1 MLSGMTTQVSC
12 TACSDRGWKIVTRRG
27 HVAAARFGM
36 AESARQDCLY
46 CEGPAALHQP
56 EEMFEWEVFVASGAG
71 EELGPCG
78 SSSFQATAMDALRT
92 AMRRLPADA
101 CVRGLITHKVYDF
114 GMVADDWSRREIFR
128 ASLDVAGSVRFER
141 VTS

>member
-36 AESARQDCLY
+36 AESARQ
-46 CEGPAALHQP
+46 QP
-56 EEMFEWEVFVASGAG
+56 EEMFEWEVFVTSGAG